1 LIEREVKIRV
11 RGDSGSVVEW
21 FKSKGFVPS
30 DSCYEED
37 RYFTHPCRDLRST
50 DEALRLRFRRC
61 DSGAGYYL
69 TYKGPRLTE
78 GVVKSRLEIE
88 AELSSEQGEVIG
100 EILKRMGF
108 NEKFVVRKKRVIMK
122 CSGLNVTIDDV
133 EGLGLFVEIEGE
145 IPGWLTKMV
154 EGASW
159 FNGYMEKT
167 YLELL
172 IEGNKVS

>member
-1 LIEREVKIRV
+1 MIEREVKIRI
-11 RGDSGSVVEW
+11 RGDSESVVEW
-21 FKSKGFVPS
+21 FKSRGFTLS

-37 RYFTHPCRDLRST
+37 HYFAHPCRDLRLT

-61 DSGAGYYL
+61 DSGARYYL

-88 AELSSEQGEVIG
+88 AELSSEQGKIIG
-100 EILKRMGF
+100 EILKRIGF
-108 NEKFVVRKKRVIMK
+108 DDKFVVRKERVIMK
-122 CSGLNVTIDDV
+122 GSGLNISIDDV

-145 IPGWLTKMV
+145 IPGWLIKMV
-154 EGASW
+154 EEASW
-159 FNGYMEKT
+159 FNGYVEKT

>member
-1 LIEREVKIRV
+1 MIEREVKIRI

-37 RYFTHPCRDLRST
+37 HYFTHPCRDLRLT

-61 DSGAGYYL
+61 DSGVGYYL
-69 TYKGPRLTE
+69 TYKGPRLIE

-88 AELSSEQGEVIG
+88 AKLTSEQGKVIA
-100 EILKRMGF
+100 EILKRIGF
-108 NEKFVVRKKRVIMK
+108 DDKFVVRKKRVIMGG
-122 CSGLNVTIDDV
+122 SGLNISIDDV
-133 EGLGLFVEIEGE
+133 EGLGLFIEIEGE
-145 IPGWLTKMV
+145 IPGWLIKMV
-154 EGASW
+154 EENSW
-159 FNGYMEKT
+159 FDGYVEKT

-172 IEGNKVS
+172 IERSKVS